1 MQTRVTTGE
10 RSRIVK
16 KPTDDA
22 EAYNLFLLGRHH
34 YSKVTPED
42 FAKADIPVLTIHGT
56 KDRSAPYG
64 GGRDWAAMLP
74 QGRLLTVHN
83 AAHAPWIE
91 APTLVFDAIK
101 LFLDGRWPEGAQ
113 RPSPSGAR

>member
-1 MQTRVTTGE
+1 MHCALYHRV
-10 RSRIVK
+10 RR
-16 KPTDDA
+16 
-22 EAYNLFLLGRHH
+22 FC
-34 YSKVTPED
+34 
-42 FAKADIPVLTIHGT
+42 IHQIQQYVNDLVPSGT

-91 APTLVFDAIK
+91 APSLVFDAIK

-113 RPSPSGAR
+113 QLHPTAAR